1 MKSMDTFFL
10 KGSVCQFPLT
20 CSSVYLSGLSW
31 CSSLSSENISCR
43 DVCVALGLWHSQHQ
57 VTLEKT
63 HTAIFSLQ
71 KSWTAYSQFITR
83 DMDSV
88 LFILYL
94 YCRFIF
100 LSVRNSQFKSDGEEV
115 KTLLVFI
122 WSYMFHWISSLVKIV
137 FIVFFLDRV
146 SNKLANNVIVR

>member
-10 KGSVCQFPLT
+10 KGSVRQFSLT
-20 CSSVYLSGLSW
+20 CSSVYLSGLSR
-31 CSSLSSENISCR
+31 CRSLSFENISCR
-43 DVCVALGLWHSQHQ
+43 DVCVALGLWRSQHQ

-63 HTAIFSLQ
+63 Q

>member
-43 DVCVALGLWHSQHQ
+43 DVCVALGLWRSQHQ

-63 HTAIFSLQ
+63 Q